1 MLFFVFFS
9 FSVSFDKYWCEPPL
23 GKYRVRE
30 DADLIQVQLITRH
43 GARTP
48 LHISPAFSNIW
59 QCNYTELK
67 HFNNGSPMNIHVS
80 QGDSIFLGDCH
91 VGQLIQKGSDAITRL
106 GKHLHDIYI
115 DRLKFLP
122 EKYRE
127 NIIKFRSTLTHRTL
141 HSSLA
146 FIKGFYPNGT
156 FIKIEVSDK
165 YIDPWRRSSQICPK
179 LKEMIENVRN
189 SKEYLEKFKENI
201 TILEKAAKAI
211 GSKTKSAPDIVMAA
225 RCNSMDLHT
234 NATELL
240 FDSAA
245 ILKAQQQKYLFM
257 HSSVFPL
264 MFSFP
269 AGEIANAMIER
280 YNGNSSLRF
289 IHWSAHDGNIFGFLG
304 YFGVGSDKL
313 PPYGSYILL
322 ELWRF
327 KRSGE
332 FFVRMIFN
340 GKALKIPRFGNA
352 KFIPFD
358 DFIAFIK
365 SKMPRLNE
373 DCNFTLQKFKKA
385 SVFKTDE

>member
-1 MLFFVFFS
+1 MILFVLFS
-9 FSVSFDKYWCEPPL
+9 TSVSFNKSWCEPPL
-23 GKYRVRE
+23 RKYRIRD

-59 QCNYTELK
+59 QCNYTEIK
-67 HFNNGSPMNIHVS
+67 HYDIGNPMNIHVS
-80 QGDSIFLGDCH
+80 QGDSIFLGDCQ
-91 VGQLIQKGSDAITRL
+91 VGQLIQKGADAIRRL
-106 GKHLHDIYI
+106 GDHLRHIYI
-115 DRLKFLP
+115 DQMKFLP
-122 EKYRE
+122 VKYRE

-141 HSSLA
+141 HSSMA
-146 FIKGFYPNGT
+146 FIKGLYPNSSL
-156 FIKIEVSDK
+156 IKIEVSDK

-179 LKEMIENVRN
+179 LKEKIEEVRN
-189 SKEYLEKFKENI
+189 SKEYLEMFKENI
-201 TILEKAAKAI
+201 SILEKAAKAI

-234 NATELL
+234 DAAESL

-245 ILKAQQQKYLFM
+245 ILKAQQQKFLFM
-257 HSSVFPL
+257 HPSVFPL

-280 YNGNSSLRF
+280 YNGNSTLRF

-304 YFGVGSDKL
+304 YFGVGSDRL
-313 PPYGSYILL
+313 PPYGSYILV
-322 ELWRF
+322 ELWKF
-327 KRSGE
+327 KRSHE
-332 FFVRMIFN
+332 FFVRIIFN
-340 GKALKIPRFGNA
+340 GKTLKIPRFGNV

-358 DFIAFIK
+358 DFIAFINHQL
-365 SKMPRLNE
+365 PNLRD
-373 DCNFTLQKFKKA
+373 DCNFTPEKFKKS